1 MPEPSTPVS
10 ISNESH
16 DLKVFDT
23 PKRKNKRKSFIGDI
37 KSPDLAIPKRA
48 KNIF

>member
-1 MPEPSTPVS
+1 MANLSTPVS

-23 PKRKNKRKSFIGDI
+23 PKCKNKINSFIGDI
-37 KSPDLAIPKRA
+37 KSPDLATPK
-48 KNIF
+48 